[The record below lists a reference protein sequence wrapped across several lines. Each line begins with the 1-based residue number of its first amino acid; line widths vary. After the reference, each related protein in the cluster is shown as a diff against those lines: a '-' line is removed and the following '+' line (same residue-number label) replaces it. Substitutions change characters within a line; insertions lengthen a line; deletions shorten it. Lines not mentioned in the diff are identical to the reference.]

1 MSGSTRVRVRSA
13 LPYAFALF
21 WWERGHFAGLGWGPP
36 PQPSLSYTIPQY
48 RKLLHTLLH
57 YSKLSYTTPN
67 SPTLLQT
74 LQHYATLF
82 YTSPHSPA
90 LRHTLLHYSILS
102 NTTPHIVRHKSPTL
116 HRTPLHYAKL
126 SYTSPPSYTI
136 HKVLHYSTSQKP
148 YTTPHSLTTT
158 TTCAYSLKLVSLTL
172 ELHNSPKKFSQKYCP
187 EATTGTILLNS
198 KCLLNR

>member
-1 MSGSTRVRVRSA
+1 MEKFAYLGFYTPSFLFLQVQNSFPIVSYA
-13 LPYAFALF
+13 PNLPHSPTL
-21 WWERGHFAGLGWGPP
+21 R
-36 PQPSLSYTIPQY
+36 Q
-48 RKLLHTLLH
+48 TLLH
-57 YSKLSYTTPN
+57 YTPN
-67 SPTLLQT
+67 LLQPTLYSPSLFNI
-74 LQHYATLF
+74 LLHYATLF

-90 LRHTLLHYSILS
+90 LRHTPLQYSILS

-126 SYTSPPSYTI
+126 SYTSPSSYTI
-136 HKVLHYSTSQKP
+136 HKVLLHYSTSQKP

-198 KCLLNR
+198 KCLLNRQKLEKQAN